1 MERNAVKHPISRRNV
16 LKLGLLAVASPL
28 PAFAGKNLSAGE
40 RRLGF
45 NNLHT
50 GEQFDLPYWI
60 EGDYVPESLA
70 AINHLLRDHRTDQV
84 AAIDTGLLDLLHRVN
99 SALGASQPFQVI
111 SGYRS
116 PASNQVLAD
125 NSSGV
130 AKHSLHMEGKAI
142 DIRIP
147 GIQLADLRQA
157 GLLLQGG
164 GVGYYPDSNFVH
176 LDVGRVRTWG
186 A

>member
-1 MERNAVKHPISRRNV
+1 VKHPLSRRKF
-16 LKLGLLAVASPL
+16 LKLGLLAAALPF
-28 PAFAGKNLSAGE
+28 PAFASQGPSVSE

-50 GEQFDLPYWI
+50 GEKLDLPYWI
-60 EGDYVPESLA
+60 EGDYVPETLA
-70 AINHLLRDHRTDQV
+70 EINRVLRDHRTGQV

-99 SALGASQPFQVI
+99 AALGTSQPFQVI

-116 PASNQVLAD
+116 PASNQMLSS

-130 AKHSLHMEGKAI
+130 AKRSLHMEGKAI
-142 DIRIP
+142 DIRLP
-147 GIQLADLRQA
+147 GIQLADLHRT
-157 GLLLQGG
+157 GLMLRSG
-164 GVGYYPDSNFVH
+164 GVGYYPGSNFVH

-186 A
+186 G

>member
-1 MERNAVKHPISRRNV
+1 VKHSLNRRNF
-16 LKLGLLAVASPL
+16 LKLGLLAAALPL
-28 PAFAGKNLSAGE
+28 PAFASQGLVLPE
-40 RRLGF
+40 RRLSF

-50 GEQFDLPYWI
+50 GETLDLPYWI
-60 EGDYVPESLA
+60 EGDYVPETLA
-70 AINHLLRDHRTDQV
+70 EINRVLRDHRTDQV

-99 SALGASQPFQVI
+99 AMLGTSQPFQVI

-116 PASNQVLAD
+116 PASNQMLA
-125 NSSGV
+125 SHSGGV
-130 AKHSLHMEGKAI
+130 AKRSLHMQGKAI

-147 GIQLADLRQA
+147 GIQLADLRRA
-157 GLLLQGG
+157 GLKLQSG
-164 GVGYYPDSNFVH
+164 GVGYYPESNFVH

>member
-1 MERNAVKHPISRRNV
+1 MKHTLSRRQF
-16 LKLGLLAVASPL
+16 LRLGMLAAALPL
-28 PAFAGKNLSAGE
+28 PAFASREAAE

-45 NNLHT
+45 LNLHT
-50 GEQFDLPYWI
+50 GEKLDLPYWI

-70 AINHLLRDHRTDQV
+70 EINRVLRDHRTGAV
-84 AAIDTGLLDLLHRVN
+84 AAIDIQLLDLLDRVKA
-99 SALGASQPFQVI
+99 ALGTAQPFQVI

-116 PASNQVLAD
+116 PASNSLLAT

-130 AKHSLHMEGKAI
+130 ARRSLHMEGKAI

-147 GIQLADLRQA
+147 GVQLADLRRA
-157 GLLLQGG
+157 GLMLKGG
-164 GVGYYPDSNFVH
+164 GVGYYPGSNFVH

-186 A
+186 G

>member
-1 MERNAVKHPISRRNV
+1 MKNTLSRRKF
-16 LKLGLLAVASPL
+16 LKLGILAAALPF
-28 PAFAGKNLSAGE
+28 PAFASQGPSAAE

-45 NNLHT
+45 LNLHT
-50 GEQFDLPYWI
+50 GEKLDLPYWI

-70 AINHLLRDHRTDQV
+70 AINRILRDHRSGQV

-99 SALGASQPFQVI
+99 AALGTSQPFQVI

-116 PASNQVLAD
+116 PASNHMLAD

-142 DIRIP
+142 DIRLP
-147 GIQLADLRQA
+147 GIALADLRRA
-157 GLLLQGG
+157 GLMLQSG
-164 GVGYYPDSNFVH
+164 GVGYYPESNFVH

-186 A
+186 G